1 MSRRAGGA
9 GPSPSPGAPLQ
20 ADERINEGVIVIAL
34 SPAPQRAIHAMQ
46 DALREL
52 FRIAEVTVKARAR
65 RRVRQDRAIGVTIAG
80 LRAGDTPRS
89 G

>member
-9 GPSPSPGAPLQ
+9 EPSPSPGAPLQ
-20 ADERINEGVIVIAL
+20 ANERFDESVIVVAF
-34 SPAPQRAIHAMQ
+34 SPEPQRSMHAMQ

-52 FRIAEVTVKARAR
+52 FRIAEVTLKASAR
-65 RRVRQDRAIGVTIAG
+65 RCVRQDRAIGVTIAG
-80 LRAGDTPRS
+80 LRAGDAPRS

>member
-1 MSRRAGGA
+1 
-9 GPSPSPGAPLQ
+9 
-20 ADERINEGVIVIAL
+20 
-34 SPAPQRAIHAMQ
+34 MQ